1 MLVFSEQNL
10 VFFSVPKTGSTAME
24 VALKPWADIAFYK
37 HRKHTPVGRYQRKIA
52 PFLSAAYDLCPE
64 TMAVIRAPLEHLRS
78 WYRYR
83 AATLEVDFDGF
94 VRAVMSSDPP
104 DWARIGSQYR
114 FLTGPDGTLGITHL
128 FAYENQTVLRNWL
141 NERMSAEITF
151 KPQNVSPNVPTP
163 ISQTTYEQFAEHY
176 ADEVSLHARVL
187 AASGHLVST
196 SSPPSRLPPN
206 LRPDLGIKS
215 PPVQYVAGQ

>member
-10 VFFSVPKTGSTAME
+10 VLFSTPKTGSTAME

-52 PFLSAAYDLCPE
+52 PFLREAFALEPE

-94 VRAVMSSDPP
+94 VQAVLSDTPP
-104 DWARIGSQYR
+104 DWARIGTQLN
-114 FLTGPDGTLGITHL
+114 FLTDRNGALGITHL
-128 FAYENQTVLRNWL
+128 FAYEAQPELRAWL
-141 NERMSAEITF
+141 CARMQSDISF
-151 KPQNVSPNVPTP
+151 KPQNVSPHRPTP
-163 ISQTTYEQFAEHY
+163 IHPETLAAFEARY
-176 ADEVSLHARVL
+176 AKEITLHARTT
-187 AASGHLVST
+187 AAGGHLHT
-196 SSPPSRLPPN
+196 PL
-206 LRPDLGIKS
+206 
-215 PPVQYVAGQ
+215 